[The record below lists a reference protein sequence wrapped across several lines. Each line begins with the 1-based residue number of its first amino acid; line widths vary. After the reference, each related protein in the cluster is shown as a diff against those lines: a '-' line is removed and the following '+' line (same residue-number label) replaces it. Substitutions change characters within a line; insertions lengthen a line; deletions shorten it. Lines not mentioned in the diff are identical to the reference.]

1 MATCRG
7 MGDQS
12 IPEVHPT
19 NDMVHHIKGGT
30 KYLQIRYIH
39 FMLEKKGNELL
50 SKDFWGPPKKSFKQ
64 SVKST

>member
-39 FMLEKKGNELL
+39 FMLEKKEMSCYQKTFEDHRRKVSNI
-50 SKDFWGPPKKSFKQ
+50 
-64 SVKST
+64 V